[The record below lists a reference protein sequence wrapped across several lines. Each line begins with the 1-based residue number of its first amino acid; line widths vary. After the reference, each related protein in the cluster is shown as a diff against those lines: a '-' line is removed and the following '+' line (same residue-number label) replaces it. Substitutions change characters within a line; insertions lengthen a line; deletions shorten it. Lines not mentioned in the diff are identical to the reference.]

1 MSIDTVTP
9 NLALPLPSSEN
20 TLGHDVL
27 RVIAALNALDALLSG
42 TGNLHDL
49 KLVGAITAPTATPGD
64 SSTLLATTAFVQA
77 AVAALIASAPT
88 NLNTLNKLAAAL
100 GNDSGF
106 SVTVT
111 NALALKAPLANPIF
125 TGNPQGPTVTSTDN
139 STKLATTAFVQ
150 TALAALVASAPAAL
164 DTLNELA
171 AALGNDA
178 NFATTIATALG
189 LKAPLASPVLTGIP
203 QAPTAAGGTNTAQI
217 ATTAFVQAILTSPA
231 LLGAPTAPTA
241 GGGTNTAQI
250 ATTAFVQA
258 ILTSPALLG
267 APTAPTAGGG
277 TNTAQIATT
286 AFVQA
291 ALAALTPTTAA
302 AITAGTNAQ
311 GQGALTSDLNYVTVA
326 AANPSG
332 NTLATATVG
341 RRQIVWNFGANPINV
356 YPATGAKIDG
366 LATNAAFQI
375 PVGAVMTFWAQ
386 STTQWRS
393 LNAAAFA
400 ISLFNTNIGG
410 IKNATYNSE
419 PVIAGTSGAQTVD
432 WTSGNNIKQ
441 TEPTGSIT
449 YTFTAPPG
457 PCHLQLKIDS
467 DGVSTAQTITWP
479 ATVKWLSQT
488 WAGVNNKVGIVNFWY
503 DGTNYWA
510 TGMNQV

>member
-189 LKAPLASPVLTGIP
+189 LKAP
-203 QAPTAAGGTNTAQI
+203 
-217 ATTAFVQAILTSPA
+217 LTSPA

>member
-203 QAPTAAGGTNTAQI
+203 QAPTAA
-217 ATTAFVQAILTSPA
+217 
-231 LLGAPTAPTA
+231 
-241 GGGTNTAQI
+241 GGTNTAQI

>member
-1 MSIDTVTP
+1 
-9 NLALPLPSSEN
+9 LP
-20 TLGHDVL
+20 
-27 RVIAALNALDALLSG
+27 
-42 TGNLHDL
+42 
-49 KLVGAITAPTATPGD
+49 
-64 SSTLLATTAFVQA
+64 
-77 AVAALIASAPT
+77 
-88 NLNTLNKLAAAL
+88 LNKLAAAL

-203 QAPTAAGGTNTAQI
+203 QAPTAA
-217 ATTAFVQAILTSPA
+217 
-231 LLGAPTAPTA
+231 
-241 GGGTNTAQI
+241 GGTNTAQI